1 MDRGNRWA
9 TVPGVAKRQTLSDSL
24 NTFKTA
30 TAGVCAVCV
39 TDEVTHGPILP
50 ISPVVFTTRLLHSA
64 VI

>member
-1 MDRGNRWA
+1 MGYS
-9 TVPGVAKRQTLSDSL
+9 PGVTKRETLSDSL
-24 NTFKTA
+24 NTYKTTA
-30 TAGVCAVCV
+30 AGVCAFCV